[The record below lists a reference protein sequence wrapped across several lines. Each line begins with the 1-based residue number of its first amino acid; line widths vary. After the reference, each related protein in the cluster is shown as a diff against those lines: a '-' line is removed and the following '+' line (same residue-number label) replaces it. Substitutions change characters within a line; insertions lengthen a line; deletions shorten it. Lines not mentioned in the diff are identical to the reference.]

1 LNRRC
6 LMENTLGG
14 QQRTIGFSRNWCNL
28 TLTEAQNLI
37 NFKKTK
43 GSSKIGKIKINS
55 ERCKGCGYCIQFC
68 PLNLIHFSPD
78 LNRKGYY
85 PAIFDDNNKCT
96 GCGICA
102 LVCPDTAITVYR
114 NLKEKK

>member
-1 LNRRC
+1 
-6 LMENTLGG
+6 MENTLGG
-14 QQRTIGFSRNWCNL
+14 QQRIIRFFPKLENL